1 MDLYAEM
8 GVLPELLFRV
18 GKASCFTVKEEEPD
32 AVSAI

>member
-18 GKASCFTVKEEEPD
+18 GKARCFTVREERC
-32 AVSAI
+32 A